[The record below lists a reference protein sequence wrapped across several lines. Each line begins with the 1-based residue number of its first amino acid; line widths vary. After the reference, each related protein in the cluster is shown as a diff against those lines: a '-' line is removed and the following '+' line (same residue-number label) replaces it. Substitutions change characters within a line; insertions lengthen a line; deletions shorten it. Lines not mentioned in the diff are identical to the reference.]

1 MSTPSIVHEPAP
13 AIDGIDAGVSV
24 RTLRGRVRPALGD
37 INAYVFGLLRWRE
50 FAPEPAAGFER
61 AAVHL
66 EPTACGRWCE
76 YRITDRRPTAAENT
90 P

>member
-1 MSTPSIVHEPAP
+1 MISSLVHEPEP
-13 AIDGIDAGVSV
+13 ADESGPT
-24 RTLRGRVRPALGD
+24 RTLRGKVRCADESLNPYL
-37 INAYVFGLLRWRE
+37 IGLLRWSE
-50 FAPEPAAGFER
+50 FAPEPADGFER

-76 YRITDRRPTAAENT
+76 YRIIDRRPTAAEDT